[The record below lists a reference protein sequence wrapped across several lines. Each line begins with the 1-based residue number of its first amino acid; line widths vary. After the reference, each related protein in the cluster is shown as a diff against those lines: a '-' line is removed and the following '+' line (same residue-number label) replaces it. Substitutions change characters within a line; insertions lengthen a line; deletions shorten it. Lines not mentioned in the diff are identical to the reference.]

1 MRNYKEAKSLFKD
14 ALDTRYYFDSI
25 GAQQSKNKII
35 ETIKEKDTSLIFILG
50 DPGVG
55 KSFILSLIYSEL
67 KDKYPIKYIDHP
79 FFEKKEFL
87 KMLYEVMGIEF
98 DQNADINSLKENLA
112 NLKNDQF
119 YTILLDEA
127 QLLNDEQLEFIR
139 ILSDTNIFQFIISMH
154 KEEGETIL
162 KKKHF
167 KTRVKK
173 VIEIPTL
180 KRFEIERY
188 IHTTLMNYGY
198 ADIALLFDKKLIKLI
213 EKYTNGNFRALK
225 NLLYS
230 LFTLLDFAKEN
241 VLQNYTKPNSCLI
254 TMSALDIG
262 LIDG

>member
-1 MRNYKEAKSLFKD
+1 MSKYKEAKFLFKD
-14 ALDTRYYFDSI
+14 TLDTRYYFDSI

-35 ETIKEKDTSLIFILG
+35 ETIGEKDTSLIFILG
-50 DPGVG
+50 NPGVG
-55 KSFILSLIYSEL
+55 KSFILSLVYNEL
-67 KDKYPIKYIDHP
+67 KNKYPIKYIDHP
-79 FFEKKEFL
+79 FFEKKELL
-87 KMLYEVMGIEF
+87 KILYEVMGIDFEQ
-98 DQNADINSLKENLA
+98 DADVSFLKENLTEQ
-112 NLKNDQF
+112 NRDQI

-127 QLLNDEQLEFIR
+127 QLLSDEQLEFIR
-139 ILSDTNIFQFIISMH
+139 ILSDTKIFQFIISMH
-154 KEEGETIL
+154 KEEGRAIL

-167 KTRVKK
+167 ETRVKK
-173 VIEIPTL
+173 VIELPTL

-213 EKYTNGNFRALK
+213 EKYTNGNFRSLK